1 MSKNLGLL
9 IKRYRLARN
18 MTQKDLAKSSGVSSS
33 TISKLESGNYIPTIR
48 LLEKILK
55 ILSLQIIFI
64 KKII

>member
-1 MSKNLGLL
+1 
-9 IKRYRLARN
+9 
-18 MTQKDLAKSSGVSSS
+18 MTQKDLAKLSGVSSS

-64 KKII
+64 KK

>member
-9 IKRYRLARN
+9 IKYYRLARN
-18 MTQKDLAKSSGVSSS
+18 MTQQDLSRLSGVSNS

-55 ILSLQIIFI
+55 VLSLQIIL
-64 KKII
+64 KKE

>member
-9 IKRYRLARN
+9 IKYYRLARN
-18 MTQKDLAKSSGVSSS
+18 MTQQDLSRLSSVSNS

-55 ILSLQIIFI
+55 VLSLQIIL
-64 KKII
+64 KKE

>member
-9 IKRYRLARN
+9 IKHYRLARN
-18 MTQKDLAKSSGVSSS
+18 MTQQDLAKLSGVSSS

-48 LLEKILK
+48 LLEKNFKNFKFANNLY
-55 ILSLQIIFI
+55 